1 MFGTF
6 DVAGN
11 KLNYWTRRFRKE
23 GLGGGVWVQGDFQGN
38 NILVASGL
46 KL

>member
-11 KLNYWTRRFRKE
+11 KLNSWTRRFRKE
-23 GLGGGVWVQGDFQGN
+23 GVGGWGVGAGR
-38 NILVASGL
+38 LSGEQHFSC
-46 KL
+46 